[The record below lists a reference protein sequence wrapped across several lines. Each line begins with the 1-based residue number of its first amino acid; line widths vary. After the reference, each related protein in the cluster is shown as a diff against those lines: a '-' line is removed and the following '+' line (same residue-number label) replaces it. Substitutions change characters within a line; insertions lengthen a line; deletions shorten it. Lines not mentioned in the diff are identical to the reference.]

1 MQNKPDQPYLDFLDA
16 VDQKMNTPI
25 ELHCLGGF
33 VVSQFYGML
42 RNTQDVD
49 VLSILP
55 WDASTLL
62 QTLAGQGSDLYLKY
76 KLYIEL
82 VAVTAYPENYEER
95 SQPMFPHC
103 WQWLQLKALDPHDLA
118 LTKLERNS
126 IRDRADVRYLAITGK
141 IHKETLRRLY
151 YDEYRI
157 YTTGRVESHDLTL
170 KLWLEEFWS

>member
-1 MQNKPDQPYLDFLDA
+1 
-16 VDQKMNTPI
+16 
-25 ELHCLGGF
+25 
-33 VVSQFYGML
+33 
-42 RNTQDVD
+42 
-49 VLSILP
+49 
-55 WDASTLL
+55 
-62 QTLAGQGSDLYLKY
+62 
-76 KLYIEL
+76 
-82 VAVTAYPENYEER
+82 
-95 SQPMFPHC
+95 MFPHC
-103 WQWLQLKALDPHDLA
+103 WQWLQLKALDPRDLA

>member
-1 MQNKPDQPYLDFLDA
+1 MRSKPDQPYLEFLNA
-16 VDQKMNTPI
+16 IDQKIGIPV

-49 VLSILP
+49 VLSMLP
-55 WDASTLL
+55 WDASASL
-62 QTLAGQGSDLYLKY
+62 QSLAGQGSDLYLKY
-76 KLYIEL
+76 KLYIEFVM
-82 VAVTAYPENYEER
+82 VAAYPENYEER
-95 SQPMFPHC
+95 LQPMFPHC
-103 WQWLQLKALDPHDLA
+103 WKWLHIKALDAHDLA

-126 IRDRADVRYLAITGK
+126 IRDRADIRYLAQTGK
-141 IHKETLRRLY
+141 IQKETLRRLY

-170 KLWLEEFWS
+170 KLWLEEFWG

>member
-62 QTLAGQGSDLYLKY
+62 QTLAGQ
-76 KLYIEL
+76 
-82 VAVTAYPENYEER
+82 A
-95 SQPMFPHC
+95 
-103 WQWLQLKALDPHDLA
+103 
-118 LTKLERNS
+118 
-126 IRDRADVRYLAITGK
+126 
-141 IHKETLRRLY
+141 
-151 YDEYRI
+151 RI
-157 YTTGRVESHDLTL
+157 FT
-170 KLWLEEFWS
+170 